1 MEFII
6 TQEQMRMR
14 KQAIAEGFGLE
25 AEDVRCYH
33 CKKWGYNCGKVMNS
47 MGESKCVR
55 RTGRDSK
62 TASYQWCKHFDYVG
76 NGK

>member
-1 MEFII
+1 MEFI
-6 TQEQMRMR
+6 TKEQMMMR
-14 KQAIAEGFGLE
+14 RQAIANAFGLE
-25 AEDVRCYH
+25 DADDVRCYH
-33 CKKWGYNCGKVMNS
+33 CKSWGYNCGKTMNS

-55 RTGRDSK
+55 RTDKDSK